1 MFCFDLTSLLQVDID
16 TDRAMVGTP
25 FVGPDKGL
33 VYAPHRSRRCE
44 DVVDPPSDV
53 PLARAAPLPPPRVL
67 ARRLGMQGA
76 KGIHPAR
83 VDPAIE
89 FGPLLGEE
97 PAVRDIRLRTRQV
110 DRAVRRVVVADHE
123 HRAPAPEFL
132 RPGEDRPREVELVA
146 DPAVVPGRAAS
157 LGEVAVDPPTPIPAP
172 CSECSRARRPFQ

>member
-1 MFCFDLTSLLQVDID
+1 
-16 TDRAMVGTP
+16 
-25 FVGPDKGL
+25 
-33 VYAPHRSRRCE
+33 
-44 DVVDPPSDV
+44 
-53 PLARAAPLPPPRVL
+53 
-67 ARRLGMQGA
+67 MQGA

-83 VDPAIE
+83 VDPAVE

-146 DPAVVPGRAAS
+146 DPAVVPGRGSRSCGTRGPKRRAS
-157 LGEVAVDPPTPIPAP
+157 ARLH
-172 CSECSRARRPFQ
+172 CSPLPVVLVQ

>member
-1 MFCFDLTSLLQVDID
+1 MFCFDPTSLLQVDID

-25 FVGPDKGL
+25 FVGPEKGL

-67 ARRLGMQGA
+67 VRRLGMQGA

-83 VDPAIE
+83 VDPAVE

-97 PAVRDIRLRTRQV
+97 PAVRDIRLRARQV

-132 RPGEDRPREVELVA
+132 RPGEDRSERSRACSRPGCC
-146 DPAVVPGRAAS
+146 PGPGRFPWGS
-157 LGEVAVDPPTPIPAP
+157 S
-172 CSECSRARRPFQ
+172 C